1 VGASPYDATAEVFPY
16 PARGRFRFGFLF
28 VYPISE
34 ACSVKIDPTLFVGA
48 SGTIATLLI
57 AILSVLIGQVR
68 WQARVQ
74 AQIEEQGRR
83 LDNLCAHADKM
94 EDRLRAVELKR

>member
-1 VGASPYDATAEVFPY
+1 M
-16 PARGRFRFGFLF
+16 
-28 VYPISE
+28 
-34 ACSVKIDPTLFVGA
+34 KIDPTLFIGA

-74 AQIEEQGRR
+74 AQLEEQGRQIHTAQVTLEK
-83 LDNLCAHADKM
+83 LD
-94 EDRLRAVELKR
+94 DRLRVVETHK

>member
-1 VGASPYDATAEVFPY
+1 VSAVTEVFPY
-16 PARGRFRFGFLF
+16 PFEGRFRFGFLF
-28 VYPISE
+28 FSPITE
-34 ACSVKIDPTLFVGA
+34 VERVRIDPTLFVGA

-74 AQIEEQGRR
+74 AQLEEQGRR
-83 LDNLCAHADKM
+83 LDGLGMKADKLEERLHAM
-94 EDRLRAVELKR
+94 EVSKR